1 MLPKHPTSGKP
12 STYGISIELK
22 QPIKLKVIQY
32 TLLHLLK
39 SYQGIQSKLLIRVNR
54 KYVSCLK
61 NK

>member
-1 MLPKHPTSGKP
+1 MLPKHLTSGKP

-32 TLLHLLK
+32 TLLHLPK
-39 SYQGIQSKLLIRVNR
+39 SYQGIQNKLLIRINR
-54 KYVSCLK
+54 KYVSCFK

>member
-12 STYGISIELK
+12 STYEISIELK

-39 SYQGIQSKLLIRVNR
+39 SYQGIQNKLLIRINL

>member
-39 SYQGIQSKLLIRVNR
+39 SCQGIQNKLLIRINR